1 MSTIWSWYVIGLVA
15 SNILGCAA
23 LLWWTS
29 RPRKGDARPDDTSH
43 VWDGDITEYNKPLPR
58 WWINLFYLTIIYSV
72 GYLFWY
78 GGWGSYEGFSGWS
91 SVGELKHDQSIENAK
106 LEVTFAP
113 FKDKPIDVIANNP
126 DGVKLGQAIFANTC
140 ATCHGSSGRGAIG
153 FPNLR
158 DDVWKWGNTP
168 DDVLTAV
175 LQGREGIMPPW
186 GEILVSMGGE
196 DAVAEVVKYVQSL
209 SDPSLAADPL
219 AVKGGALYAGVCL
232 ACHGVDGTGNT
243 ALGASNLTDDYSLYG
258 NSTEQITETIVN
270 GRHGVM
276 PAQGP
281 ILGDTRSRLVAA
293 YVWSLTHAPN
303 DAVGSGASP
312 GADNRAQ

>member
-1 MSTIWSWYVIGLVA
+1 MSTIWSWYVIALVA
-15 SNILGCAA
+15 SNILGCVA

-29 RPRKGDARPDDTSH
+29 RPRTGDARPDDTSH
-43 VWDGDITEYNKPLPR
+43 VWDGDITEYNKPLPH
-58 WWINLFYLTIIYSV
+58 WWINLFYLTIIYGI

-78 GGWGSYEGFSGWS
+78 GGWGSYQGFSGWS
-91 SVGELKHDQSIENAK
+91 SVGELKHDQSIEDAK
-106 LEVTFAP
+106 LEVTYAP
-113 FKDKPIDVIANNP
+113 FKGKPIDVIARDP
-126 DGVKLGQAIFANTC
+126 IGIKLGQAIFANTC

-175 LQGREGIMPPW
+175 LQGREGVMPPW
-186 GEILVSMGGE
+186 GEILTSMGG
-196 DAVAEVVKYVQSL
+196 DGAVAEVVKYVQSL

-219 AVKGGALYAGVCL
+219 AVKGGALYAGVCI
-232 ACHGVDGTGNT
+232 ACHGVDGKGNQ
-243 ALGASNLTDDYSLYG
+243 ALGASNLTDAYSLYG
-258 NSTEQITETIVN
+258 NSTEQITETIIK

-293 YVWSLTHAPN
+293 YVWSFTHAPN
-303 DAVGSGASP
+303 AAGGSDASLE
-312 GADNRAQ
+312 ADNPTQ